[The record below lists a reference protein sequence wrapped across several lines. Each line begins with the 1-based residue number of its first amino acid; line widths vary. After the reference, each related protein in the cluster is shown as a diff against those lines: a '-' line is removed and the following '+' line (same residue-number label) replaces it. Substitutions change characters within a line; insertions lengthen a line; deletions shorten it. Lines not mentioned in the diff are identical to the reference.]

1 MWSEW
6 LARAWLIIPGMALGA
21 YGTLIGAGGGFLLV
35 PLLLFLYPDE
45 SPTTITSVSL
55 AVVFVNALSGS
66 IAYGRMRRIDFR
78 SGRVFAAATIPGAVL
93 GALMTGLL
101 SRGAFDVLFGLVM
114 VLIAA
119 FIFLRPSQAPAAVRL
134 PVTSRRLIV
143 DANGERYEYKFNR
156 WVGIAISFGVGCF
169 SSILGIGG
177 GVIHV
182 PAMIHLLNFPAH
194 IATATSHFV
203 LAIMA
208 LAGTLVHVLSG
219 DFSHGVR
226 TAAAL
231 AVGVAIGAQWGARL
245 SERLHAAVL
254 VRLLSVG
261 LGLVGLRL
269 IYAGVAAFAHLG

>member
-1 MWSEW
+1 MLSDW
-6 LARAWLIIPGMALGA
+6 LARAWLVIPGLALGA

-35 PLLLFLYPDE
+35 PLLLFLYPHD

-66 IAYGRMRRIDFR
+66 IAYGRMGRIDLR
-78 SGRVFAAATIPGAVL
+78 SGRMFAAATLPGAVS

-101 SRGAFDVLFGLVM
+101 SRGGFDVLFGLVM
-114 VLIAA
+114 VLIAG
-119 FIFLRPSQAPAAVRL
+119 FIFLRPSEASAASRL
-134 PVTSRRLIV
+134 PITSRRLII
-143 DANGERYEYKFNR
+143 DANGERHEYAFNR
-156 WVGIAISFGVGCF
+156 WVGIGLSFGVGFF

-208 LAGTLVHVLSG
+208 FAGTLVHVLSG

-226 TAAAL
+226 RAIAL
-231 AVGVAIGAQWGARL
+231 ATGVAIGAQWGARL
-245 SERLHAAVL
+245 SERVQAAIL
-254 VRLLSVG
+254 IRLLSIG
-261 LGLVGLRL
+261 LGLVGVRL
-269 IYAGVAAFAHLG
+269 IYAGIAMFAHRG